1 MKKLLFAFL
10 LSGLFLSTQSFAQ
23 KSYGIKGGFT
33 ISNFWG
39 PGSQNL
45 NDLFRSELP
54 TLDERN
60 LYWFTVGIFTTREL
74 LPDFASVQTELLYMR
89 GGKNWVESSSGDNSF
104 QVFADYLQ
112 MPALLK
118 ITIPVILRP
127 RIYVGPYISYMFRA
141 RAQKIP
147 STLEDNAFFD
157 GKGAGSELFER
168 YTNVIDLGMTT
179 GFDFDVPFGPGS
191 FVFDF
196 RYNLGAVNVFNVA
209 PASGLRNYNFLF
221 MAGYKISVGG
231 Y

>member
-1 MKKLLFAFL
+1 
-10 LSGLFLSTQSFAQ
+10 
-23 KSYGIKGGFT
+23 
-33 ISNFWG
+33 
-39 PGSQNL
+39 
-45 NDLFRSELP
+45 
-54 TLDERN
+54 
-60 LYWFTVGIFTTREL
+60 
-74 LPDFASVQTELLYMR
+74 
-89 GGKNWVESSSGDNSF
+89 
-104 QVFADYLQ
+104 
-112 MPALLK
+112 
-118 ITIPVILRP
+118 
-127 RIYVGPYISYMFRA
+127 MFRA